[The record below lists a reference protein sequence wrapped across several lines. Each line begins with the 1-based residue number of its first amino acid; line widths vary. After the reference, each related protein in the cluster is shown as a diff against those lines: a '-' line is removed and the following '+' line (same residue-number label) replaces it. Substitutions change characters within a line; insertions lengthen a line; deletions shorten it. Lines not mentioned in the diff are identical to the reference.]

1 MNNTTTQTETREPWI
16 FVLRRDTDISG
27 YSGTGDIA
35 DGVVFADGTVAMHWR
50 DRDGRASGTVVAP
63 NIRHIIEPHGHDGFT
78 RVVWV
83 SGGPVIERAGRI
95 TDSLCGVCWA
105 PMMQVFLDDSVIYSE
120 GQCVDCGLREVWEL
134 AS

>member
-1 MNNTTTQTETREPWI
+1 MNTTTNQTNHAPWV

-50 DRDGRASGTVVAP
+50 GRDGRATGTVVAP
-63 NIRHIIEPHGHDGFT
+63 DLRHIVEPHGHDGLT

-83 SGGPVIERAGRI
+83 AGGPAVERTGRI
-95 TDSLCGVCWA
+95 TDSLCTECYA
-105 PMMQVFLDDSVIYSE
+105 PMVEAFLDDSVVYSE
-120 GQCVDCGLREVWEL
+120 GHCMDCGLREVWEL